1 MVQTVKRR
9 RIVRP
14 LPKGQMTIPAAFRE
28 ALGIGPDTLLS
39 VTLVDDRLEVRPV
52 RSEEDAVRLYT
63 DEDIQRLLEEDKLDP
78 RTAARVRAL
87 LRKGML

>member
-1 MVQTVKRR
+1 MVQTAKRR
-9 RIVRP
+9 KIVRP

-52 RSEEDAVRLYT
+52 RSEEESVRLYT

-78 RTAARVRAL
+78 RTAARIRTL
-87 LRKGML
+87 LRKGKL

>member
-1 MVQTVKRR
+1 MVQTAKRR
-9 RIVRP
+9 KIVRP

-39 VTLVDDRLEVRPV
+39 VTLVDDCLEVRPV
-52 RSEEDAVRLYT
+52 RSDEESVRLYT

-78 RTAARVRAL
+78 RTAARIRAL
-87 LRKGML
+87 LRKGKL